1 MCYNIKR
8 EVAIPPGFEKIL
20 RSAQNDSGA
29 ECCHPGWIEESEPG
43 GIAMIAGIGL
53 DLCEIERMKKAIER
67 PRFVDRVFTTAETER
82 IRAAS
87 DIRRGEI
94 AAGLFAAKEA
104 VSKALGTG
112 LVGISLSDIEIIPDA
127 AGCPRCA
134 LSGKAHDRA
143 RALCGGGYTA
153 WVSITHENGMAAATA
168 ILETE

>member
-1 MCYNIKR
+1 
-8 EVAIPPGFEKIL
+8 
-20 RSAQNDSGA
+20 
-29 ECCHPGWIEESEPG
+29 
-43 GIAMIAGIGL
+43 MIAGIVL

-67 PRFVDRVFTTAETER
+67 AHFVDRVFTAAEAER

-112 LVGISLSDIEIIPDA
+112 LAGIGLTDIEITPDA

-134 LSGKAHDRA
+134 LSGRALDRA
-143 RALCGGGYTA
+143 LALCGGRFTV
-153 WVSITHENGMAAATA
+153 WVSITHEAGMAAATA
-168 ILETE
+168 ILEGEVI

>member
-1 MCYNIKR
+1 
-8 EVAIPPGFEKIL
+8 
-20 RSAQNDSGA
+20 
-29 ECCHPGWIEESEPG
+29 
-43 GIAMIAGIGL
+43 MIAGIGL

-67 PRFVDRVFTTAETER
+67 AHFVDRVFTAAEAER

-112 LVGISLSDIEIIPDA
+112 LAGIGLADIEITPDA

-134 LSGKAHDRA
+134 LSGRALDRA
-143 RALCGGGYTA
+143 LALCGGRFTV
-153 WVSITHENGMAAATA
+153 WVSITHEAGMAAATA
-168 ILETE
+168 ILEGEVI

>member
-1 MCYNIKR
+1 
-8 EVAIPPGFEKIL
+8 
-20 RSAQNDSGA
+20 
-29 ECCHPGWIEESEPG
+29 
-43 GIAMIAGIGL
+43 MIAGIGL

-67 PRFVDRVFTTAETER
+67 VHFVDRVFTAAEAER

-112 LVGISLSDIEIIPDA
+112 LAGIGLADIEITPDA

-134 LSGKAHDRA
+134 LSGRALDRA
-143 RALCGGGYTA
+143 RALCGGRFTV
-153 WVSITHENGMAAATA
+153 WVSITHEGGMAAATA
-168 ILETE
+168 ILEGEVI

>member
-1 MCYNIKR
+1 
-8 EVAIPPGFEKIL
+8 
-20 RSAQNDSGA
+20 
-29 ECCHPGWIEESEPG
+29 
-43 GIAMIAGIGL
+43 MIAGIGL

-67 PRFVDRVFTTAETER
+67 AHFVDRVFTAAEAER

-112 LVGISLSDIEIIPDA
+112 LAGIGLTDIEITPDA

-134 LSGKAHDRA
+134 LSGRALDRA
-143 RALCGGGYTA
+143 RALCGGRFTV
-153 WVSITHENGMAAATA
+153 WVSITHEGGMAAATA
-168 ILETE
+168 ILEGEVI